1 MTNENITLTPTETLH
16 AKTIPLAASHPQPH
30 PTNKPLPKPYT
41 GAHPNPSTPLYFAYG
56 SNLSPTQMRSRCA
69 FHPAISGTPVAL
81 ARLDGWRWFINQMGY
96 ANVYPPV
103 GLRSQSQSTAA
114 AAAAGDG
121 EGIPQSGDED
131 AVFGVLYEMARDDER
146 LLDGYEGVD
155 WDALPS
161 SSAGGVSGGVSGAI
175 RPREQGSGDYNKWYL
190 PAKITRWLDD
200 EQRVARGER
209 EEQTVLV
216 YVDEERVR
224 VGPPKKE
231 YIARMD
237 RAIRE
242 ALELGFPAEWAGEV
256 MMRVV

>member
-1 MTNENITLTPTETLH
+1 
-16 AKTIPLAASHPQPH
+16 
-30 PTNKPLPKPYT
+30 
-41 GAHPNPSTPLYFAYG
+41 
-56 SNLSPTQMRSRCA
+56 
-69 FHPAISGTPVAL
+69 
-81 ARLDGWRWFINQMGY
+81 MGY

-103 GLRSQSQSTAA
+103 GLRSQPQSTAE
-114 AAAAGDG
+114 G

-155 WDALPS
+155 WDAPPS
-161 SSAGGVSGGVSGAI
+161 SASSAGGVSGAI

-242 ALELGFPAEWAGEV
+242 ALELGFPGEWAGEV
-256 MMRVV
+256 MRRVV